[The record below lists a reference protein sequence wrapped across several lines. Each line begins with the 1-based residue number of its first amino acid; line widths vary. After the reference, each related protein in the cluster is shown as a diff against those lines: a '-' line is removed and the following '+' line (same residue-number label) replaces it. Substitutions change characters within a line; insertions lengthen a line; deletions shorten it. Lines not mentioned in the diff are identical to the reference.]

1 MIDSLVVS
9 LRHLCVEI
17 GSRPS
22 GSAENQAAASYI
34 HQAFATAGYAVEDQT
49 YAVPAWQHEQTRL
62 ELNDQPVSACAN
74 AFSPAC
80 DVCAPLVPA
89 CTLAE
94 LETADLTGKIGLLY
108 GDLTR
113 SPLAPKAWFL
123 KSERDVR
130 IVELLEQKAPAALI
144 TVQAVI
150 AGDLVGVIE
159 DAEFNIPSVT
169 VPADVGVALLRANS
183 AVRLQI
189 KSRMAQGQACNVVA
203 RKPGE
208 SPARIVLCAHFD
220 TKFNTPGACD
230 NASGVA
236 MLLAL
241 AEKLGKQ
248 QLHYGLECTAFD
260 NEEYLP
266 IGDDEYMRRN
276 GPSLNDVVMAINMD
290 GVGQLMGSTSIAIYV
305 SSPAFQA
312 HVAELTR
319 RYPGVVWVD
328 PWPESNHSTY
338 SWRGVPCLAFS
349 TTAGE
354 PIHHTRADTMER
366 VNLAKLDETL
376 SLVSDIVASLQD
388 KSPEWLRPPTA

>member
-1 MIDSLVVS
+1 MIDSLVDS
-9 LRHLCVEI
+9 LRHLSVEI

-34 HQAFATAGYAVEDQT
+34 HQAFASAGYAVEDQP

-62 ELNDQPVSACAN
+62 ELNGQPVSACAN

-80 DVCAPLVPA
+80 DVCAPLVPVS
-89 CTLAE
+89 TLAE

-108 GDLTR
+108 GDLTKA
-113 SPLAPKAWFL
+113 PLAPKAWFL

-169 VPADVGVALLRANS
+169 VPADVGIALLRANS

-203 RKPGE
+203 RKEGE
-208 SPARIVLCAHFD
+208 HPSRIVLCAHFD

-241 AEKLGKQ
+241 AEKLGK
-248 QLHYGLECTAFD
+248 
-260 NEEYLP
+260 YLP

-276 GPSLNDVVMAINMD
+276 GPGLDDVVMAINMD
-290 GVGQLMGSTSIAIYV
+290 GVGQLMGSTSIAIYTASAV
-305 SSPAFQA
+305 FQA
-312 HVAELTR
+312 HAEELAR
-319 RYPGVVWVD
+319 RYPGIVWVD

-349 TTAGE
+349 TTAGAR
-354 PIHHTRADTMER
+354 IHHTLSDTMER

-388 KSPEWLRPPTA
+388 KSPEWLR

>member
-1 MIDSLVVS
+1 MIDSLVDS

-34 HQAFATAGYAVEDQT
+34 HQAFASAGYAVEDQT

-62 ELNDQPVSACAN
+62 ELNGQPVSACAN

-108 GDLTR
+108 GDLTK

-123 KSERDVR
+123 KSERDIRMVQ
-130 IVELLEQKAPAALI
+130 LLEQKVPAALI

-208 SPARIVLCAHFD
+208 SPFRIVLCAHFD

-230 NASGVA
+230 NATGVA

-241 AEKLGKQ
+241 AQSLGQRKH
-248 QLHYGLECTAFD
+248 HYCLEFIAFN

-276 GPSLNDVVMAINMD
+276 GPSLDDVVMAINMD
-290 GVGQLMGSTSIAIYV
+290 GVGQLMGSTSIAIYTA
-305 SSPAFQA
+305 SAAFQA
-312 HVAELTR
+312 HAEELTR
-319 RYPGVVWVD
+319 RYPGIVWVD

-354 PIHHTRADTMER
+354 PIHHTKADTMER

-388 KSPEWLRPPTA
+388 KSPEWLR

>member
-1 MIDSLVVS
+1 MIDSLVDS
-9 LRHLCVEI
+9 LRHLSVEI

-34 HQAFATAGYAVEDQT
+34 HQAFVSAGYAVEDQR
-49 YAVPAWQHEQTRL
+49 YAVPAWQHGQTRL
-62 ELNDQPVSACAN
+62 ELNGQPVSACAN

-80 DVCAPLVPA
+80 DVCAPLVPVS
-89 CTLAE
+89 TLAE

-108 GDLTR
+108 GDLTKA
-113 SPLAPKAWFL
+113 PLAPKAWFL
-123 KSERDVR
+123 KGERDIR
-130 IVELLEQKAPAALI
+130 MVELLEQKAPAALI

-150 AGDLVGVIE
+150 AGDLIGVIE

-203 RKPGE
+203 RKEGE
-208 SPARIVLCAHFD
+208 HPARIVLCAHFD

-230 NASGVA
+230 NATGVA

-248 QLHYGLECTAFD
+248 KLRYGLECTAFD

-276 GPSLNDVVMAINMD
+276 GPSLDDVVMAVNMD
-290 GVGQLMGSTSIAIYV
+290 GVGQLMGSTSIAIYTA
-305 SSPAFQA
+305 SAAFQA
-312 HVAELTR
+312 HAEELAR
-319 RYPGVVWVD
+319 RYPGIVWVD

-349 TTAGE
+349 TTAGA
-354 PIHHTRADTMER
+354 PIHHTLSDTMER

-388 KSPEWLRPPTA
+388 KSPEWLR